1 MTTNILKTEL
11 TKAIAGIDDK
21 SFLEALYTI
30 VHNKVEPFEYELSDE
45 DVKII
50 EARQRDFK
58 AGKIKGMTM
67 GDVRK
72 KVMKKLS
79 A

>member
-1 MTTNILKTEL
+1 MTTNILKVEL
-11 TKAIAGIDDK
+11 NKAIAKIDDK

-30 VHNKVEPFEYELSDE
+30 VHNKVEPFEYELTNE

-50 EARQRDFK
+50 EARQSEFK
-58 AGKIKGMTM
+58 AGKIKGMTV
-67 GDVRK
+67 GEVRK